1 MDAQRLMERL
11 REKGYR
17 VTPQRLAIWKA
28 IDSRT
33 DHPTAE
39 QIYQQAVKA
48 VPTITLATVYQ
59 TIHLLKTIGLL
70 QELGFNNGSSRFDP
84 NTALHI
90 NIICPKCRQI
100 RDYEAASVTKL
111 MNQIVTE
118 LDVEPVGHRL
128 DLYIQCEKCGKT

>member
-1 MDAQRLMERL
+1 MDTQRLMERL

-39 QIYQQAVKA
+39 QIYEQAVKE

-59 TIHLLKTIGLL
+59 VIHLFKTIGLL
-70 QELGFNNGSSRFDP
+70 QELGFSDGSSRFDP
-84 NTALHI
+84 NTAIHI
-90 NIICPKCRQI
+90 NIVCPKCRQI
-100 RDYEAASVTKL
+100 RDYESASVAKL
-111 MNQIVTE
+111 MNQIVAE
-118 LDVEPVGHRL
+118 LGVEPVGQRL
-128 DLYIQCEKCGKT
+128 DLYIKCEKCGKP